1 MHHKTHKI
9 NLLDLPSWY
18 IYKRKHIKLMKN
30 FENELNHSEQYFHVL
45 TLITLPK
52 NSDVIIF

>member
-1 MHHKTHKI
+1 
-9 NLLDLPSWY
+9 
-18 IYKRKHIKLMKN
+18 MKN

-52 NSDVIIF
+52 NADVIIFWQTNNHKIKIIAQRLIVPSFNSLW